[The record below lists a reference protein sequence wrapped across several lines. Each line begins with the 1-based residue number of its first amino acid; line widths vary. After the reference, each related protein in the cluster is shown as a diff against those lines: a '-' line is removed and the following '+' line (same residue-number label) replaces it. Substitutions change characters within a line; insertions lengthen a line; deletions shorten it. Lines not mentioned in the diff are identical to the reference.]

1 MKLFLL
7 LALAYPDASAT
18 SYFMSATGN
27 DGNNGLSAGVP
38 WLSPNHAL
46 NCGDTITAA
55 ASTAYSATNFGSAK
69 WGTVTCAG
77 NNNVAWVQ
85 CAAFDGCKITVSA
98 NFGMFVSKSYWGVQG
113 FEVAETGNG
122 GLCFGVIP
130 AGGSTIHHI
139 ILANNI
145 CNGGANGF
153 ASSPQNTT
161 AGVDYL
167 VLLGNIAWNAAQSTT
182 LCNSGITNYEPIK
195 SDSLSGTHNYIAGNF
210 LFDNSSPTNCLGGSA
225 TFDGNGIAL
234 DDLGNAQQS
243 GTPYDQLTVVENNI
257 SVWNGGYGLGVTG
270 NGNPSA
276 PVIFRNNTSV
286 HNWTSVN
293 SSATTCGDVG
303 FLASSFTTAY
313 GNLIQTA
320 GATGCSGP
328 TALYGFAVNGANGT
342 DSVYGNFIYS
352 ASGSNTTSVS
362 SPGFSYGTNLTGAN
376 PLLANPVDPGQPNC
390 TGKTSTVDCMS
401 AVIANFRPALAA
413 AQPYGYQQPGVSP
426 VANGLYPQWLCNV
439 TLLAFGF
446 LLLLLLL
453 LLLSLRVRGRGGG
466 AVGDGRALGRGPNQT
481 AGRADLEHCRYRIRR
496 VSEDDYGNEHDRG
509 RADVHTGRRPGRA
522 GRGSSGRP
530 DCGEHNLRDKFP
542 FPLLVPWRFHRG
554 CIRRGPEVLRNL
566 DAMIS

>member
-439 TLLAFGF
+439 TLPAGIVTPGC
-446 LLLLLLL
+446 
-453 LLLSLRVRGRGGG
+453 LSISYSGSPPGAPSG
-466 AVGDGRALGRGPNQT
+466 AVQIKPQAVPTSSTAVTGYDAYLKMITVTNTT
-481 AGRADLEHCRYRIRR
+481 AGALTFTLADGQAAPVAVLQAVPIAANTTYVISFPSLYWC
-496 VSEDDYGNEHDRG
+496 
-509 RADVHTGRRPGRA
+509 PGGFTVAASGA
-522 GRGSSGRP
+522 G
-530 DCGEHNLRDKFP
+530 LRFYAT
-542 FPLLVPWRFHRG
+542 WTQ
-554 CIRRGPEVLRNL
+554 
-566 DAMIS
+566 